1 MRIPFLTRHSSGGSR
16 RPGRLVLE
24 ALESRL
30 AAGDLSLGQVLGP
43 SLWGPGL
50 AVLGSAPSPFAR
62 NPGDALPAPH
72 RRTGAGDGSR
82 AWEGSASAP
91 AYPRAGLP
99 SPERQ
104 AERGRD
110 SALNGASGRDS
121 GDTSPRSVAPWAGAE
136 EYWAAPFADNP
147 FPGPARAEHPRHAVH
162 AGAEATSHVDA
173 GAGLTPSVWGGQV
186 SHPPAAADGGP
197 AARPGVP
204 GGTPL
209 RDLADQRG
217 LWVGPAVAYGPLVNE
232 PPYAQTL
239 AREFNVVTAE
249 NAMKWAATQPQR
261 YKYTFGQA
269 DTIVNFALA
278 NGMAVHG
285 HNLVWDQDNPSWLT
299 SGNFSRDEMIAILR
313 DHIDT
318 VAGRYSGSVAFWDV
332 VNEAVGPDG
341 SLRNTIWMNR
351 IGPDYLD
358 LAFQFA
364 SEADPYALLVY
375 NDYGAEVM
383 NAKSNGIYDLVS
395 GMLSRGV
402 PIHGVGFQTHVDL
415 NGIDYQSFAQNLQ
428 RFADLGLAVFVTE
441 MDVRIP
447 LPATPD
453 KLARQAEV
461 YRNVLDVCL
470 GQPACYGFQTWG
482 FTDKYSW
489 IPGSFPGY
497 GAALIFDKGYNPKPD
512 YDALEAELMG

>member
-1 MRIPFLTRHSSGGSR
+1 
-16 RPGRLVLE
+16 
-24 ALESRL
+24 L
-30 AAGDLSLGQVLGP
+30 A
-43 SLWGPGL
+43 
-50 AVLGSAPSPFAR
+50 
-62 NPGDALPAPH
+62 
-72 RRTGAGDGSR
+72 TG
-82 AWEGSASAP
+82 
-91 AYPRAGLP
+91 
-99 SPERQ
+99 
-104 AERGRD
+104 
-110 SALNGASGRDS
+110 
-121 GDTSPRSVAPWAGAE
+121 
-136 EYWAAPFADNP
+136 
-147 FPGPARAEHPRHAVH
+147 
-162 AGAEATSHVDA
+162 HVDA
-173 GAGLTPSVWGGQV
+173 GAGVAPPVWGGQV
-186 SHPPAAADGGP
+186 SPRRAAADGGA

-204 GGTPL
+204 GGIPL

-239 AREFNVVTAE
+239 AREFNVLTPE
-249 NAMKWAATQPQR
+249 NAMKWAATHPQR
-261 YKYTFGQA
+261 YQYTFGQA
-269 DTIVNFALA
+269 DAIVNFAQA
-278 NGMAVHG
+278 NGMPVHG
-285 HNLVWDQDNPSWLT
+285 HNLVWDQSNPSWLT

-341 SLRNTIWMNR
+341 SLRNTLWRNR

-358 LAFQFA
+358 LAFRFA
-364 SEADPYALLVY
+364 GEADPSALLLY
-375 NDYGAEVM
+375 NDYGAEVV
-383 NAKSNGIYDLVS
+383 NAKSNGIYNLVS

-402 PIHGVGFQTHVDL
+402 PIHGVGFQMHIDL
-415 NGIDYQSFAQNLQ
+415 GGINYQSFAQNLQ

-441 MDVRIP
+441 MDVRIQ
-447 LPATPD
+447 LPATAD

-497 GAALIFDKGYNPKPD
+497 GAALVFDNGYNPKPD
-512 YDALEAELMG
+512 YDALEAGLTG